1 VTRRQAYARLFV
13 LVVGASAVGFASTR
27 DLVLPAVMAG
37 VVFATGL
44 LAVELGLGRRRPR
57 LPDESDR
64 E

>member
-1 VTRRQAYARLFV
+1 VTRRQAYARLLV
-13 LVVGASAVGFASTR
+13 LVVGAAAVGFASTR
-27 DLVLPAVMAG
+27 DLVLAAVMAG

-44 LAVELGLGRRRPR
+44 LAVELGLGRRRQR